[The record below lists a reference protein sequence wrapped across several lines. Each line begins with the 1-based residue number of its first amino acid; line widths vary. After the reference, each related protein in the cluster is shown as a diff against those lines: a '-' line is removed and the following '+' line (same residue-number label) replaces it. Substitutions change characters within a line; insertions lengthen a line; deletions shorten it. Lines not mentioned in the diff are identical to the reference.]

1 MNMKYIIVFLLI
13 IFGYSSLAAKTP
25 KKFTDSIVLKNGTVL
40 NGIRVTN
47 TITVKTEDGGTIIYK
62 KKDISEIRKDSFVKE
77 NESSKMQS
85 KEGSEVAKKERSSIN
100 VLWGDYQGVMQWEDA
115 MAVCSKL
122 GMRLP
127 TISELRE
134 AYINGVTETWKK
146 DGFFYWSSTP
156 SESDHSF
163 NIGIGNGHL
172 FVDDRSFVNDVRCVR

>member
-1 MNMKYIIVFLLI
+1 MLI
-13 IFGYSSLAAKTP
+13 IFGYSSLAAKNP

>member
-1 MNMKYIIVFLLI
+1 
-13 IFGYSSLAAKTP
+13 
-25 KKFTDSIVLKNGTVL
+25 
-40 NGIRVTN
+40 
-47 TITVKTEDGGTIIYK
+47 
-62 KKDISEIRKDSFVKE
+62 
-77 NESSKMQS
+77 
-85 KEGSEVAKKERSSIN
+85 
-100 VLWGDYQGVMQWEDA
+100 LWGDYQGVMQWEDA

>member
-13 IFGYSSLAAKTP
+13 IFGYSSLAAKNP

-172 FVDDRSFVNDVRCVR
+172 LDDRSFVNDVRCVR